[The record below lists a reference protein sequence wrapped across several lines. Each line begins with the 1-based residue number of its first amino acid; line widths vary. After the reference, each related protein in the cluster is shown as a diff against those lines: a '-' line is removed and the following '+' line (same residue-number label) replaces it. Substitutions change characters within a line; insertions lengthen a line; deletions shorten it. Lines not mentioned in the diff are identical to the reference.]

1 MSSNKAISNN
11 KTLAREY
18 AFKFLYQWS
27 HNMPKM
33 ENEIVLTAPLTEL
46 LADFDPSFSEPDR
59 EHPDNALTPEMQAY
73 GKKLI
78 ESFIANQKD
87 IKASV
92 KPFLKIQ
99 DLDKVKRVDL
109 FALFMGSLELHYF
122 SDVPRKVA
130 INEAINLAKK
140 FGGLESASFVNG
152 VLDKI
157 QIKLDA

>member
-1 MSSNKAISNN
+1 MSSNN

-18 AFKFLYQWS
+18 AFKFLYQWA
-27 HNMPKM
+27 HDLPKM
-33 ENEIVLTAPLTEL
+33 ENDIVLSAKLEEL

-73 GKKLI
+73 GKRLI
-78 ESFIANQKD
+78 ETFIAHQKE
-87 IKASV
+87 IKSSI

-109 FALFMGSLELHYF
+109 FALFMGSLEMHYF

-130 INEAINLAKK
+130 LNEAINLAKK

-157 QIKLDA
+157 QVKLEA